1 MFRYSRGDLPGI
13 SFVLLIT
20 FPAGKP
26 VQEQHKGD
34 DRQPKRP
41 FFGLILIFLISLAL
55 FMAHEDFLSEKDGE
69 TTLAP
74 WRKAKMMKELEEME
88 YGEQYVLKASKPGF
102 YPCFHCQGKDEIF
115 LNYGEIW
122 KYGVTSRSEKGRY
135 RNTLLAQNLFYY
147 PEFEG
152 LLQDCYKREKIQIY
166 YYALLP
172 ENLIRKHRLIRPP
185 GNKQDN

>member
-55 FMAHEDFLSEKDGE
+55 FMAHENFLSEKDGE

-88 YGEQYVLKASKPGF
+88 YEEQYVLLAKLPGY
-102 YPCFHCQGKDEIF
+102 YPCYSCGNEKEIY
-115 LNYGEIW
+115 LNVSEVW
-122 KYGVTSRSEKGRY
+122 KYGVVRSAS
-135 RNTLLAQNLFYY
+135 LSIA
-147 PEFEG
+147 
-152 LLQDCYKREKIQIY
+152 
-166 YYALLP
+166 
-172 ENLIRKHRLIRPP
+172 
-185 GNKQDN
+185 